1 MFVSLDD
8 FKKMDSY
15 QQFIKENPAVGYL
28 KVQVFTAYGAI
39 PIADT
44 NILITKDIGGDK
56 VVFFEG
62 KTDSSGIIS
71 DIELPAPPINNLPD
85 PNSLPQYT
93 VYDLTAIHLGYES
106 IKKYLIGMFGG
117 VGVIQYIKM
126 TPKVDLDDGGSN
138 GN

>member
-1 MFVSLDD
+1 
-8 FKKMDSY
+8 
-15 QQFIKENPAVGYL
+15 
-28 KVQVFTAYGAI
+28 
-39 PIADT
+39 
-44 NILITKDIGGDK
+44 
-56 VVFFEG
+56 
-62 KTDSSGIIS
+62 
-71 DIELPAPPINNLPD
+71 LPD

-93 VYDLTAIHLGYES
+93 LYDLTAIHLGYEN